1 MVTEE
6 MYEDVSTID
15 DDSLSVEFKEFL
27 HGVYQDGFNHGQD
40 LVTYNINDVE
50 ECEDK
55 NEFRD
60 RIIAACWEADD
71 NYRQYSPFEFFCN
84 ELNNCEDPDL
94 AWELYENGISDGIEQ
109 ELDEFFTEE
118 TGE

>member
-1 MVTEE
+1 MNTKE
-6 MYEDVSTID
+6 MYEDVLAID

-60 RIIAACWEADD
+60 RIIAAL
-71 NYRQYSPFEFFCN
+71 S
-84 ELNNCEDPDL
+84 
-94 AWELYENGISDGIEQ
+94 
-109 ELDEFFTEE
+109 
-118 TGE
+118 

>member
-71 NYRQYSPFEFFCN
+71 NYRFYTDVK
-84 ELNNCEDPDL
+84 NCQHFNDH
-94 AWELYENGISDGIEQ
+94 
-109 ELDEFFTEE
+109 
-118 TGE
+118 